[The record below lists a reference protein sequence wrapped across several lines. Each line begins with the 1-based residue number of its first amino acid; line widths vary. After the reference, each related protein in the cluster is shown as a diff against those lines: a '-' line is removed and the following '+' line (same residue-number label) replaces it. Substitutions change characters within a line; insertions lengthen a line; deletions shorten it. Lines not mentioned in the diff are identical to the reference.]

1 SPGHGRM
8 DLPAR
13 AGRSE
18 SGSSGDLLG
27 IVLRGGSEM
36 KNWLRRL
43 LARNASGERG
53 MTLIEIM
60 IVVFILGLIA
70 TVVAVNVGG
79 VSKAAKLDLHNFANA
94 LDIYMLRKGTYPS
107 TAEGLQALYSEGI
120 LKGSLKKDPWGRDY
134 VYLYPGQRNPK
145 GYDVYSYGP
154 GGQGDPSGFI

>member
-1 SPGHGRM
+1 
-8 DLPAR
+8 
-13 AGRSE
+13 
-18 SGSSGDLLG
+18 
-27 IVLRGGSEM
+27 M

-43 LARNASGERG
+43 LARNASGARG

-79 VSKAAKLDLHNFANA
+79 VSEDAKIKAAKLDLHNFENA

-154 GGQGDPSGFI
+154 GGQGDPSGFIYAD